1 MSGNEKRDQALLQ
14 AELGDAQHSCCT
26 RQQAQIPKVST
37 PGLLQVVIDA

>member
-14 AELGDAQHSCCT
+14 AELGDAQHS